1 MDGWITIAM
10 ANGPFSAILD
20 QDGPSNV
27 FKRLSSLEGDE
38 PEEAEEEEEESA
50 HAPPASV
57 LHRRRALV
65 PPKTLTD
72 DYESATDEGDAQS
85 PTETSPT
92 SANDSSKNNRRN
104 SIVVIPPMQI
114 CPGDLLVYSKV
125 LSQRNTLLDYDGS
138 TQSLSITEDSSRK
151 GKNTW
156 SLLRLFDRSGR
167 GKSESLCGLEEV
179 LSNLRPSEFIDEHLA
194 KYKGMQWA
202 EFVSAW
208 EGRTPKENRG
218 LLRKNS
224 KKHSAL
230 TRTFSRILTP
240 QEKESV
246 QDNIVSNF
254 SKAQIPPSTPQV
266 PAVPNNS
273 STTSNH
279 VEGGGEEGDEIL
291 DEIEQRIESLGSVTR
306 SRNELK
312 RREAMWDLFQSEC
325 MFLDDHL
332 MVLRNVFM
340 EPLKKIQVE
349 GFAMFAEPEVLFGN
363 LEELCCANE
372 HSRISFELAWFCS
385 DTGKKTMEEI
395 FKARNQRKYG
405 K

>member
-1 MDGWITIAM
+1 MVG
-10 ANGPFSAILD
+10 
-20 QDGPSNV
+20 
-27 FKRLSSLEGDE
+27 KKER
-38 PEEAEEEEEESA
+38 SA
-50 HAPPASV
+50 HIHQSIFQVRTTKNSLTLPVIPTTTF
-57 LHRRRALV
+57 RRRCHTKGRTTSRHILF
-65 PPKTLTD
+65 PKHETYTLTD
-72 DYESATDEGDAQS
+72 DYESATDEGDAHS
-85 PTETSPT
+85 PSETSPT
-92 SANDSSKNNRRN
+92 TDDPSKKGRRN

-138 TQSLSITEDSSRK
+138 TQSLSISEDTSRK

-167 GKSESLCGLEEV
+167 SKSESLCGLEEV
-179 LSNLRPSEFIDEHLA
+179 LSNLQPSEFIDEHLS

-202 EFVSAW
+202 EFVSLW
-208 EGRTPKENRG
+208 EGRTPKECKG
-218 LLRKNS
+218 LFRRHS
-224 KKHSAL
+224 KKQLSSQSGSHQSTL

-240 QEKESV
+240 ASAEKDSNQENLVTS
-246 QDNIVSNF
+246 F
-254 SKAQIPPSTPQV
+254 TKAQTENKSEAQPMSPV
-266 PAVPNNS
+266 H
-273 STTSNH
+273 SNH
-279 VEGGGEEGDEIL
+279 VGEDGVKDSNDNSIAAL
-291 DEIEQRIESLGSVTR
+291 DEIEHQIENLGTLTR

-363 LEELCCANE
+363 LEELCCVGC
-372 HSRISFELAWFCS
+372 SIVFKGYIIQQKSFVC
-385 DTGKKTMEEI
+385 
-395 FKARNQRKYG
+395 
-405 K
+405 